1 MDSST
6 KKKSGVTCILE
17 AFEVTRRPCTRV
29 FCIEGFKE
37 SISDIARYSRASGI
51 SSVHPE
57 C

>member
-6 KKKSGVTCILE
+6 KKKSGVACIHE
-17 AFEVTRRPCTRV
+17 AFEVARRPCTHV

-37 SISDIARYSRASGI
+37 SISDSARYSRESAI
-51 SSVHPE
+51 SSIHPE